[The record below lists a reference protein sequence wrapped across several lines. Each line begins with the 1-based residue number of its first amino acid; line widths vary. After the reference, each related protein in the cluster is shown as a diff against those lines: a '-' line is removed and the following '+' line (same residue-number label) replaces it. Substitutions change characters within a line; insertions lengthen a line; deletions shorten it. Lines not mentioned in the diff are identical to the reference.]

1 MSAVELIVGVL
12 TALLGLAFIATPWLF
27 SLTSNTLASTAVIT
41 GGLIV
46 MLYGV
51 GLLREARRK
60 YHVHRPRH

>member
-1 MSAVELIVGVL
+1 VEVIVGLL

-27 SLTSNTLASTAVIT
+27 SLTSNTLASTAVIA

-46 MLYGV
+46 TLYGL
-51 GLLREARRK
+51 GLVREARRK